1 MIVLAYDHR
10 GYKLMQSVKKYLESM
25 NKQYIEFANKEYDK
39 CDNYAYFA
47 KKACEYMKKNKESK
61 GIFCCGTGIGIS
73 IAANRVKGIRSG
85 ICHDV
90 ETTFLARNDD
100 DINVLVLAGNTT
112 SIVKAKKMI
121 DVFLNTA
128 FEGGRHI
135 ERLALLDK

>member
-10 GYKLMQSVKKYLESM
+10 GFKLMNEVKTYLEK
-25 NKQYIEFANKEYDK
+25 NKIEYIEFANQEYVK
-39 CDNYAYFA
+39 TDNYAEFA
-47 KKACEYMKKNKESK
+47 NQACKYMQKNKEAK

-73 IAANRVKGIRSG
+73 IAANRYKGIRSG
-85 ICHDV
+85 ICLDSK
-90 ETTFLARNDD
+90 TTFLARNDD

-112 SIVKAKKMI
+112 KISKAKKII
-121 DVFLNTA
+121 DVFLNTP